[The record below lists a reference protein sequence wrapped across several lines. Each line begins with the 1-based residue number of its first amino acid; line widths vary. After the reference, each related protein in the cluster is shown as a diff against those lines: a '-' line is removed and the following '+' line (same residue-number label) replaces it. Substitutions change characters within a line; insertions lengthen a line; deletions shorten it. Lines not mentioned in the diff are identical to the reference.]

1 MSKEPIK
8 IFEYQKLKIGE
19 QGFTNQHFDAMV
31 LFNEKNQNKYFTI
44 VHKGVLFNSYVGVI
58 QIGGL
63 TIEILPKA
71 DRDKTENEENKKVW
85 QSVLLN
91 MLKVCK
97 YIQVDN
103 VSETTLNK
111 KYNSILEVYFEMYLN
126 EIENL
131 VKKGLIKKYR
141 RVQSNQK
148 ALKGKL
154 VFSQNIQKNVVHKE
168 RFYCKHQVYDKDHL
182 IHQIIFRGLLILK
195 DLIKNNLKD
204 KLNRL
209 LFEFQDFQQL
219 NINKTHFDQLIFD
232 RKTAAYLK
240 AVEIAKMIILNYAP
254 NLNSGNDNMLTLL
267 FDMNKL
273 WEEYI
278 YRILQKHKPEGY
290 RVSFQ
295 NSRKFWEHKTIRPD
309 IVITSNTNKTFI
321 IDTKWKIVDTNNP
334 SDDDLKQMFTYN
346 LHWKAEK
353 SLLLYPNVGQNEK
366 TNFGKF
372 HYKSKILQG
381 SELVEL
387 ENKCMLGFVNVLI
400 GGRINDSDL
409 ISVEI
414 FSKINQLRSF
424 E

>member
-8 IFEYQKLKIGE
+8 IFEHKKLKIGE
-19 QGFTNQHFDAMV
+19 QGFSNHHFDAMV

-44 VHKGVLFNSYVGVI
+44 VHKGILFNSYVGVI

-71 DRDKTENEENKKVW
+71 DKSDNPDKGTW
-85 QSVLLN
+85 QNVLLN

-97 YIQVDN
+97 HIQVDN
-103 VSETTLNK
+103 VSETNLNK

-126 EIENL
+126 EIENI

-141 RVQSNQK
+141 RVQSNQN

-168 RFYCKHQVYDKDHL
+168 RFYCEHQVYDKDHL
-182 IHQIIFRGLLILK
+182 IHQILFRGLLVLK
-195 DLIKNNLKD
+195 DLLNNHLRD

-209 LFEFQDFQQL
+209 LFEFQDYQQL
-219 NINKTHFDQLIFD
+219 NINKSHFDKLNTD
-232 RKTAAYLK
+232 RKTAPYLR
-240 AVEIAKMIILNYAP
+240 AIDIAKMLILNYSP

-290 RVSFQ
+290 QVSFQ
-295 NSRKFWEHKTIRPD
+295 NSDKFWEHKTIRPD
-309 IVITSNTNKTFI
+309 IVITSKTETYI
-321 IDTKWKIVDTNNP
+321 IDTKWKIVDSNHP

-346 LHWKAEK
+346 LHWEAEK
-353 SLLLYPNVGQNEK
+353 SMLLYPKVNQEDSKYGEYYYNELK
-366 TNFGKF
+366 K
-372 HYKSKILQG
+372 
-381 SELVEL
+381 
-387 ENKCMLGFVNVLI
+387 KCKLGFVSVLDGSKI
-400 GGRINDSDL
+400 KEGKVLSQ
-409 ISVEI
+409 EI
-414 FSKINQLRSF
+414 FNKLVC
-424 E
+424 

>member
-1 MSKEPIK
+1 MSKKNFIQV
-8 IFEYQKLKIGE
+8 FEYQKLKYDE
-19 QGFTNQHFDAMV
+19 NSDFKKHHFDAMI

-71 DRDKTENEENKKVW
+71 DKSDNPDKGTW
-85 QSVLLN
+85 QNVLLN

-97 YIQVDN
+97 HIQVDN
-103 VSETTLNK
+103 VSETNLNK

-126 EIENL
+126 EIESL

-141 RVQSNQK
+141 RVQSNQN

-154 VFSQNIQKNVVHKE
+154 VFSQNIQKNVIHKE
-168 RFYCKHQVYDKDHL
+168 RFYCEHQVYDKDHL
-182 IHQIIFRGLLILK
+182 IHHILFRGLLILK
-195 DLIKNNLKD
+195 DLVNNHLKD

-209 LFEFQDFQQL
+209 LFEFQDYQQV
-219 NINKTHFDQLIFD
+219 NINKSHFDKLITD
-232 RKTAAYLK
+232 RKTTPYLR
-240 AVEIAKMIILNYAP
+240 AIDISKMIILNYSP

-278 YRILQKHKPEGY
+278 YRILQKHKPEGSQ
-290 RVSFQ
+290 VSFQ
-295 NSRKFWEHKTIRPD
+295 NSNKFWEHKKIRPD
-309 IVITSNTNKTFI
+309 IVITNNKVNYI
-321 IDTKWKIVDTNNP
+321 IDTKWKIIEANNP

-353 SLLLYPNVGQNEK
+353 SLLLYPSIGQTEK
-366 TNFGKF
+366 TDFGNFY
-372 HYKSKILQG
+372 YKSKIEINKE
-381 SELVEL
+381 SIIL
-387 ENKCMLGFVNVLI
+387 ENKCKLGFVNVLENGKI
-400 GGRINDSDL
+400 KESSKLSNEIL
-409 ISVEI
+409 I
-414 FSKINQLRSF
+414 KLLD
-424 E
+424 

>member
-1 MSKEPIK
+1 MSKKNFIQV
-8 IFEYQKLKIGE
+8 FEYQKLKYDE
-19 QGFTNQHFDAMV
+19 NSDFKKHHFDAMV
-31 LFNEKNQNKYFTI
+31 LFNEKNNNKYFTI

-71 DRDKTENEENKKVW
+71 DKSDNPDKGTW
-85 QSVLLN
+85 QNVLLN

-97 YIQVDN
+97 HIQVDN
-103 VSETTLNK
+103 VSETNLNK

-126 EIENL
+126 EIESL

-141 RVQSNQK
+141 RVQSNQN

-168 RFYCKHQVYDKDHL
+168 RFYCEHQVYDKDHL
-182 IHQIIFRGLLILK
+182 IHQILLRGLLVLK
-195 DLIKNNLKD
+195 DLLNNHLRD

-209 LFEFQDFQQL
+209 IFEFQDYQQL
-219 NINKTHFDQLIFD
+219 NINKSHFDKIITD
-232 RKTAAYLK
+232 RKTTPYLK
-240 AVEIAKMIILNYAP
+240 AIDIAKMFILNYSP

-290 RVSFQ
+290 QVSFQ
-295 NSRKFWEHKTIRPD
+295 NSDKFWEHKTIRPD
-309 IVITSNTNKTFI
+309 IVITNNQNEAFV
-321 IDTKWKIVDTNNP
+321 IDTKWKIVEANKP

-353 SLLLYPNVGQNEK
+353 GLLLYPSIGQSEK
-366 TNFGKF
+366 ADFGDYI
-372 HYKSKILQG
+372 YKSSMKKNQC
-381 SELVEL
+381 
-387 ENKCMLGFVNVLI
+387 KLGFASVLD
-400 GGRINDSDL
+400 GSKVKEGQVLSQ
-409 ISVEI
+409 EI
-414 FSKINQLRSF
+414 FDKLVVKNSQ
-424 E
+424 

>member
-1 MSKEPIK
+1 MSKKNFIQV
-8 IFEYQKLKIGE
+8 FEYQKLKYDE
-19 QGFTNQHFDAMV
+19 NSDFKKNHFDAMV

-58 QIGGL
+58 QIGSL

-71 DRDKTENEENKKVW
+71 DKSDNPDKGTW
-85 QSVLLN
+85 QNALLN

-97 YIQVDN
+97 HIQVDN
-103 VSETTLNK
+103 VSETNLNK

-126 EIENL
+126 EIESL

-141 RVQSNQK
+141 RVQSNQN

-168 RFYCKHQVYDKDHL
+168 RFYCEHQVYDKDHL
-182 IHQIIFRGLLILK
+182 IHQILFRGLLVLE
-195 DLIKNNLKD
+195 DLLNNHLKD

-209 LFEFQDFQQL
+209 LFEFQDYQQL
-219 NINKTHFDQLIFD
+219 NINKSHFNKLNTD
-232 RKTAAYLK
+232 RKTRPYLK
-240 AVEIAKMIILNYAP
+240 SIDIAKMLILNYSP

-290 RVSFQ
+290 QISFQ
-295 NSRKFWEHKTIRPD
+295 NKEDFWETKTIRPD
-309 IVITSNTNKTFI
+309 IVITSNTGEIFV
-321 IDTKWKIVDTNNP
+321 IDTKWKIVEANKP
-334 SDDDLKQMFTYN
+334 ADDDLKQMFTYN

-353 SLLLYPNVGQNEK
+353 SMLLYPKVNQEDSK
-366 TNFGKF
+366 FGEY
-372 HYKSKILQG
+372 HYNDLKK
-381 SELVEL
+381 
-387 ENKCMLGFVNVLI
+387 KCKLGFVSVLN
-400 GGRINDSDL
+400 GSKVREGRILSQD
-409 ISVEI
+409 I
-414 FSKINQLRSF
+414 FDKLVVKN
-424 E
+424 

>member
-1 MSKEPIK
+1 MSKKNFIQV
-8 IFEYQKLKIGE
+8 FEYQKLKYDE
-19 QGFTNQHFDAMV
+19 NSDFKKHHFDAMV
-31 LFNEKNQNKYFTI
+31 LFNEKNNNKYFTI

-71 DRDKTENEENKKVW
+71 DKSDNPDKGTW
-85 QSVLLN
+85 QKVLLN

-97 YIQVDN
+97 HIQVDN
-103 VSETTLNK
+103 VSETNLNK

-126 EIENL
+126 EIESL

-141 RVQSNQK
+141 RVQSNQN

-168 RFYCKHQVYDKDHL
+168 RFYCEHQVYDKDHL
-182 IHQIIFRGLLILK
+182 IHQILLRGLLVLK
-195 DLIKNNLKD
+195 DLLNNHLRD

-209 LFEFQDFQQL
+209 LFEFQDYQQL
-219 NINKTHFDQLIFD
+219 NINKSHFDKLITD
-232 RKTAAYLK
+232 RKTTPYLK
-240 AVEIAKMIILNYAP
+240 AIDIAKMLILNYSP

-290 RVSFQ
+290 QVSFQ
-295 NSRKFWEHKTIRPD
+295 NSDKFWEHKTIRPD
-309 IVITSNTNKTFI
+309 IVITSKTETFI
-321 IDTKWKIVDTNNP
+321 IDTKWKIVDANNP

-346 LHWKAEK
+346 LHWKAQK
-353 SLLLYPNVGQNEK
+353 SLLLYPSIGQSEK
-366 TNFGKF
+366 ADFGNFY
-372 HYKSKILQG
+372 YKSK
-381 SELVEL
+381 VEVNQESKTL
-387 ENKCMLGFVNVLI
+387 NNQCKLGFVSVL
-400 GGRINDSDL
+400 NNSQL
-409 ISVEI
+409 IKSIELSNEI
-414 FSKINQLRSF
+414 FNKIIYND
-424 E
+424 